1 MSLRLLITRALF
13 LCGTC
18 TAVFASETA
27 NVEISK
33 DFVANFSKDTGESYN
48 SCLCAYLQGVVDTEF
63 PKSGTIVCAEHGLI
77 SLQNLPSDQIEQD
90 KIIRSVR
97 KAVSQEKP
105 SVEKSESQVVGTWF
119 PESAI
124 LYPTELA
131 NPLRVCFSGG
141 MRFHDPVAG
150 QVSTPVTFGDE
161 FPLRR
166 WTNVEIT
173 KMKGNLQLDI
183 EGAIFAIFDQTKPS
197 SPLIN
202 ADYYVGL
209 PLNFASGRWA
219 HRARIYHISSHLG
232 DEYMKRRHHAK
243 RLNKSFEAFDLSTSY
258 FITDQIR
265 VYGGVGI
272 IGHSDSEMH
281 LKPLYA
287 MYGLEVHAGRVEWKN
302 TYGTPYLA
310 MHFQNSQDCKY
321 KMDANFAIGYEWG
334 KLNGLGKKLRVAL
347 EYHNGNCS
355 EGQFSRKHSDY
366 IQAVVS
372 WGF

>member
-1 MSLRLLITRALF
+1 MSLRLLFTTTLF
-13 LCGTC
+13 LYC
-18 TAVFASETA
+18 TSNAIFASETA
-27 NVEISK
+27 SVEISK
-33 DFVANFSKDTGESYN
+33 DFIVKFSKDKGASYN
-48 SCLCAYLQGVVDTEF
+48 SYLSAYLQGIIDAEF
-63 PKSGTIVCAEHGLI
+63 PQSGTAVSVGHGQV
-77 SLQNLPSDQIEQD
+77 SLQNLPADQAEQD
-90 KIIRSVR
+90 RIIRSVR
-97 KAVSQEKP
+97 KVVSQEKKTTT
-105 SVEKSESQVVGTWF
+105 KSDSQVTGSWF
-119 PESAI
+119 PESAV
-124 LYPTELA
+124 LYPTQLA

-141 MRFHDPVAG
+141 LRLHDSVAG

-161 FPLRR
+161 LPLYR
-166 WTNVEIT
+166 WDNFEFT
-173 KMKGNLQLDI
+173 KMKGKLQLDV
-183 EGAIFAIFDQTKPS
+183 EGAIFAIFNQTRPS

-202 ADYYVGL
+202 ADYYVGV
-209 PLNFASGRWA
+209 PLSFASGRWA

-243 RLNKSFEAFDLSTSY
+243 RLNKSFEALDLCTSY

-265 VYGGVGI
+265 VYGGVGV

-287 MYGLEVHAGRVEWKN
+287 MYGLEVHAGRVEWKD
-302 TYGTPYLA
+302 TYGTPYIA
-310 MHFQNSQDCKY
+310 MHFQNYQDCGY
-321 KMDANFAIGYEWG
+321 QMDSNFAIGYEWG

-347 EYHNGNCS
+347 EYHNGHCG